1 MRTAVGSVLVSLLVL
16 ATGCSTAP
24 KTQAE
29 KKSLVAEADA
39 TLSTMIAK
47 DSSLRDFVD
56 NSHGYAVFPDVGKA
70 GLIAGGA
77 YGRGVVFDE
86 NARPVGFAEL
96 NQASVGAQIGG
107 QSYSELVVFENE
119 AALNRLKAGNFD
131 VGAEVSAVALKAGA
145 AGAAR
150 FEGGVAVFQL
160 PKGGLMAAA
169 AINGQKINFEPMDQ
183 SVTAGGNSGT
193 SGTSST
199 RPSRSNTASDDDE
212 MQLRTERISDSPG
225 DRTAE
230 TRTTETR
237 TGDAAD
243 SAQNATDRTQARIE
257 QRLEQSQERQQ

>member
-1 MRTAVGSVLVSLLVL
+1 MRTLFGAVAVTFLVL
-16 ATGCSTAP
+16 AGGCATAP

-29 KKSLVAEADA
+29 KQGLVAEADA
-39 TLSTMIAK
+39 TLTTMIAK
-47 DSSLRDFVD
+47 DASLRDFVN
-56 NSHGYAVFPDVGKA
+56 NSHGYVVFPDIGKA

-96 NQASVGAQIGG
+96 NQGSVGAQIGG
-107 QSYSELVVFENE
+107 QSYSELIVFENE
-119 AALNRLKAGNFD
+119 GAMNRLKAGNFD
-131 VGAEVSAVALKAGA
+131 IGAEVSAVALKAGA

-169 AINGQKINFEPMDQ
+169 AINGQKINFEPMDR
-183 SVTAGGNSGT
+183 SVTAGGG
-193 SGTSST
+193 ST
-199 RPSRSNTASDDDE
+199 RPTTRGSDDE

-230 TRTTETR
+230 SR
-237 TGDAAD
+237 GADAAGD
-243 SAQNATDRTQARIE
+243 AQNATDRTEQRIE
-257 QRLEQSQERQQ
+257 QRLQQSEDRQQ